1 MHFLRA
7 TLTTELGVRWA
18 CVAAL
23 VGLGAC
29 VARGE
34 GTFQRQTADD
44 AGGVQPLLDAGSG
57 ADRYDLPDAAPHS
70 VLGVEPAHGP
80 WAGGQLATIRG
91 SGFSSQ
97 ARVWIGGVEIPR
109 GDVLAV
115 DPARVQVTIPP
126 GSPGAQTVAVQNA
139 EDQSTRAELP
149 GAYTYDS
156 FFAEPSSGPT
166 SGGTRIT
173 LRGNATAW
181 SAGTQV
187 LVDLK
192 PCTDVEVKGPA
203 ELQCNVP
210 ATSQGSKAIRVTTP
224 DAVAVDV
231 LDAFIYG
238 DTSNG
243 FRGGLSGGAL
253 TDQLKV
259 VVLDDYT
266 GSAVA
271 DAQVFA
277 GSSLGSALHVATNS
291 QGVAVIQGEALGP
304 KRSVTI
310 AKKCYQPV
318 SFVDVPVDTVTAYLT
333 PVLSVACVDDGDPPA
348 VGGGGSFAAT
358 VRGELVWPDPREFQK
373 ADWTN
378 VPTPKSPD
386 EKRAAYLFRFSS
398 DATREFVLPS
408 EGSRVT
414 PDSPG
419 ETGYGFSSS
428 TSAGNLSFYALAGI
442 ENRTLNPP
450 VFTAYAMGVVRGIA
464 TEPGQEV
471 NNLVIP
477 MNIPLDHALAVE
489 LSGPKPTVKGPDRV
503 RTSVA
508 IRVGNEGYALLP
520 AGTRTELLPVSGGF
534 NVVGVPPLAGDL
546 LGAAYVAGAR
556 AFSGAS
562 DGTPRAV
569 LALKGQTSSATP
581 VALNGFVE
589 IPLLKAP
596 AANSA
601 WNGTQLEFDW
611 AAGGARVDLVVVEI
625 TGNSGLLEWTIAV
638 PGATKS
644 VQLPDI
650 SSLPDLGLKP
660 GPITL
665 SVSAANIDNFD
676 YGSLVYRQLATRG
689 WSAYAT
695 DVFELHMA
703 AP

>member
-1 MHFLRA
+1 M
-7 TLTTELGVRWA
+7 
-18 CVAAL
+18 

-34 GTFQRQTADD
+34 GSFQRQTDDD
-44 AGGVQPLLDAGSG
+44 AGTDPPLLDAGSG

-70 VLGVEPAHGP
+70 VLGVEPPHGP
-80 WAGGQLATIRG
+80 WIGGQLATIRG
-91 SGFSSQ
+91 TGFSSL
-97 ARVWIGGVEIPR
+97 ARVWIGGVEIPA

-115 DPARVQVTIPP
+115 DPARVQVTVPP
-126 GSPGAQTVAVQNA
+126 GSPGAQSVAVQNGDDA
-139 EDQSTRAELP
+139 STRAELA
-149 GAYTYDS
+149 GGYTYDD
-156 FFAEPSSGPT
+156 FFAEPNSGPT

-173 LRGNATAW
+173 LRGSATTW
-181 SAGTQV
+181 SVGTQV

-192 PCTDVEVKGPA
+192 PCTDVDVKSA
-203 ELQCNVP
+203 TELQCSVP
-210 ATSQGSKAIRVTTP
+210 ATTQGSKAIRVTTP

-231 LDAFIYG
+231 LDAFVYG

-243 FRGGLSGGAL
+243 FRGGLSGNTL
-253 TDQLKV
+253 SNELKV
-259 VVLDDYT
+259 IVLNDYT
-266 GSAVA
+266 GAAVA

-277 GSSLGSALHVATNS
+277 GSSLGSALNVATNS
-291 QGVAVIQGEALGP
+291 QGVAVIQATDLGP

-310 AKKCYQPV
+310 AKKCYQPI

-333 PVLSVACVDDGDPPA
+333 PVLSVDCIDDGDPPS

-358 VRGELVWPDPREFQK
+358 VRGELVFPGGREFQK

-378 VPTPKSPD
+378 VPTPQSAD
-386 EKRAAYLFRFSS
+386 EQQVAYLFRFAT

-408 EGSRVT
+408 QGTQIT
-414 PDSPG
+414 PESPG
-419 ETGYGFSSS
+419 DTGYAFSSS

-450 VFTAYAMGVVRGIA
+450 LFTAYSMGVLRGIS

-471 NNLVIP
+471 SNLYIP
-477 MNIPLDHALAVE
+477 MDIPLDHALAVD
-489 LSGPKPTVKGPDRV
+489 LSGPAPTPKGPDRV

-546 LGAAYVAGAR
+546 LGSAYVAGAR
-556 AFSGAS
+556 AFSGTVDS
-562 DGTPRAV
+562 TPRSV

-581 VALNGFVE
+581 IALNGFVE
-589 IPLLKAP
+589 IPLLTAP

-601 WNGTQLEFDW
+601 WNGTELEFDW
-611 AAGGARVDLVVVEI
+611 APGGARVDLVVVEI
-625 TGNSGLLEWTIAV
+625 TGNSGLLEWTIAI
-638 PGATKS
+638 PAPAKS
-644 VQLPDI
+644 AQLPDI
-650 SSLPDLGLKP
+650 SSLPDLGFKP

-665 SVSAANIDNFD
+665 SVSAAQIENFD

-689 WSAYAT
+689 WNAYAT
-695 DVFELHMA
+695 DVFQLHMA